1 MERSVRRVPNNRYHR
16 LLIAGVGVV
25 LLANPLIGSAATI
38 SGGHHGVSSVHGTR
52 SVPTSRPSF
61 HSPTRA
67 GSFRAPSSHGV
78 TGARHFTTTRNFRSP
93 SRSTGTT
100 TSKNL
105 TGPNRETSSHATST
119 TPKATTSTSHLTPD
133 NSRPAVGTSSANQK
147 LIHSPKEQRSYNH
160 WTGYYHSHYPNES
173 ADSLFD
179 HLWFWMP
186 MWLLVRSQATG
197 QASVNIPTDTN
208 GQAQHW
214 IKVGSKVVF
223 VPTDIWAKV
232 QPGDHV
238 KLIDDQ
244 HLSINGKI
252 YQR

>member
-1 MERSVRRVPNNRYHR
+1 MERSVKRVPNNRYHH
-16 LLIAGVGVV
+16 LLVASAV
-25 LLANPLIGSAATI
+25 LALTLNPLVGSAAII
-38 SGGHHGVSSVHGTR
+38 SGGHHGVTSVHGSR

-67 GSFRAPSSHGV
+67 GGFRAPSSHGV
-78 TGARHFTTTRNFRSP
+78 TGAHHFTTTRNFRSP
-93 SRSTGTT
+93 SRSTGSA
-100 TSKNL
+100 TSKNS
-105 TGPNRETSSHATST
+105 TNPNRETNTPT
-119 TPKATTSTSHLTPD
+119 TKTTGSTSHLTSTT
-133 NSRPAVGTSSANQK
+133 NASRPAVGTSSANRK
-147 LIHSPKEQRSYNH
+147 LIHSPREQRSYNH
-160 WTGYYHSHYPNES
+160 WASYYHSHYPNES
-173 ADSLFD
+173 ADRLFD

-186 MWLLVRSQATG
+186 MWLLIRSQATG
-197 QASVNIPTDTN
+197 QASVNVPTDAN

-244 HLSINGKI
+244 HLSINGQV